1 MAASRSNSNERI
13 DELAQ
18 QMSAVLVRLDAIS
31 QRLEEQTPSINHSSG
46 SSPAPENPHRPR
58 LKLDVPRFSGSDAN
72 GWIFKISQFFTY
84 HQTPEEDRITI
95 ASFYLDGP
103 VLTWYQ
109 WMYSNRQIVSWNQFL
124 RALEIRF
131 APAAYDD
138 PKGNLFK
145 LTQSGSVNDYLAEFE
160 SLANRIV
167 GLSPMDL
174 LSCFISGLKIE
185 IRREVLAQQP
195 NTLSQAA
202 GLARLQED
210 KLQDALKASRSRPF
224 QAPYRPPL
232 NSSPA
237 KNLTAPG
244 LLPTPATK
252 PRFRHLSEHE
262 LAERREKGMCFNCDQ
277 KWSRQHRCGGRAFL
291 LLADNEDGEVN
302 QGQLESSIEIDP
314 TDESPPAQLS
324 LHALAGSQA
333 TDTFRVMGRI
343 KQQPVN
349 ILVDGGSTHNFIR
362 KLLFRPPYLLP
373 RPPELT
379 KMP

>member
-31 QRLEEQTPSINHSSG
+31 QRLEEQTLSINHSSG

-167 GLSPMDL
+167 
-174 LSCFISGLKIE
+174 
-185 IRREVLAQQP
+185 
-195 NTLSQAA
+195 
-202 GLARLQED
+202 
-210 KLQDALKASRSRPF
+210 
-224 QAPYRPPL
+224 
-232 NSSPA
+232 
-237 KNLTAPG
+237 
-244 LLPTPATK
+244 
-252 PRFRHLSEHE
+252 
-262 LAERREKGMCFNCDQ
+262 
-277 KWSRQHRCGGRAFL
+277 
-291 LLADNEDGEVN
+291 
-302 QGQLESSIEIDP
+302 
-314 TDESPPAQLS
+314 
-324 LHALAGSQA
+324 
-333 TDTFRVMGRI
+333 
-343 KQQPVN
+343 
-349 ILVDGGSTHNFIR
+349 
-362 KLLFRPPYLLP
+362 
-373 RPPELT
+373 
-379 KMP
+379 